1 MQCLHASVC
10 VGIKQFIYTV
20 LYRERARI
28 LIFCIET
35 HVRASH
41 FAVLQRSRVRTSHHL
56 NIPDDVCAYART
68 KSQHAGT
75 CAYARTKSQ
84 HAGTCVRM
92 HVLYL
97 NMLARVCVCTYNIST
112 CWHVVLTLW
121 SCHVITLA
129 PAVVSGFCC

>member
-75 CAYARTKSQ
+75 YAYARTISQ

-92 HVLYL
+92 HVQYL
-97 NMLARVCVCTYNIST
+97 NMLARCVNSLVMSRDY
-112 CWHVVLTLW
+112 VG
-121 SCHVITLA
+121 SC
-129 PAVVSGFCC
+129 CCFRILLLKRANQQFSI